1 MKCPFCG
8 SDATKV
14 VDSRNHL
21 DGTTIKRRRECE
33 SCGKRFS
40 TYEKIGDLSL
50 KVEKKSG
57 LIEDYSREKVHNGIM
72 RALEKRYTDN
82 EKIEEILEKIERDVL
97 TKYNGQI
104 KSSEL
109 GEMIMKYLLDLDE
122 VAYVRF
128 ASVYKKFNSLE
139 NFVKEIER
147 IKIESE
153 KK

>member
-8 SDATKV
+8 SDNTKV

-33 SCGKRFS
+33 NCEKRFT

-50 KVEKKSG
+50 RVEKKSG
-57 LIEDYSREKVHNGIM
+57 FVELYSREKVFNGIM
-72 RALEKRYTDN
+72 RALEKRSVDI
-82 EKIEEILEKIERDVL
+82 ERVEEILEKIERDIL
-97 TKYNGQI
+97 TKYSGTI

-109 GEMIMKYLLDLDE
+109 GDMIMSYLLKLDE

-128 ASVYKKFNSLE
+128 ASVYRQFKDVNTFFDELSKLIDKKN
-139 NFVKEIER
+139 
-147 IKIESE
+147 
-153 KK
+153 

>member
-8 SDATKV
+8 NDNTKV

-33 SCGKRFS
+33 SCEKRFT

-50 KVEKKSG
+50 SVEKKSG
-57 LIEDYSREKVHNGIM
+57 LIEAYSREKVFNGIM
-72 RALEKRYTDN
+72 RALEKRSVDI
-82 EKIEEILEKIERDVL
+82 ERVEEILEKIERDIL
-97 TKYNGQI
+97 TKYSGTI

-109 GEMIMKYLLDLDE
+109 GDMIMSYLLKLDE

-128 ASVYKKFNSLE
+128 ASVYKKFSNLE
-139 NFVKEIER
+139 NFLKEIEK
-147 IKIESE
+147 INIESG

>member
-8 SDATKV
+8 NDNTKV

-33 SCGKRFS
+33 SCEKRFT

-50 KVEKKSG
+50 SVEKKSG
-57 LIEDYSREKVHNGIM
+57 LIEAYSREKVFNGIM
-72 RALEKRYTDN
+72 RALEKRSVD
-82 EKIEEILEKIERDVL
+82 IERVEEMIERDIL
-97 TKYNGQI
+97 TKYSGTI
-104 KSSEL
+104 KSSEV
-109 GEMIMKYLLDLDE
+109 GDMIMSYLLKLDE

-128 ASVYKKFNSLE
+128 ASVYKKFSNLE
-139 NFVKEIER
+139 NFLKEIEK
-147 IKIESE
+147 INIESG

>member
-33 SCGKRFS
+33 SCGKRFR

-50 KVEKKSG
+50 KEKKKSG

>member
-8 SDATKV
+8 SDNTKV

-33 SCGKRFS
+33 NCEKRFT

-50 KVEKKSG
+50 RVEKKSG
-57 LIEDYSREKVHNGIM
+57 FVELYSREKVFNGIM
-72 RALEKRYTDN
+72 RALEKRSVDM
-82 EKIEEILEKIERDVL
+82 EKVEEILEKIERDIL
-97 TKYNGQI
+97 TKYSGLV

-109 GEMIMKYLLDLDE
+109 GDMTLSYLLDLDE

-139 NFVKEIER
+139 NFLKEIE
-147 IKIESE
+147 KINFESG

>member
-1 MKCPFCG
+1 MKCPICG
-8 SDATKV
+8 NDNTKV

-33 SCGKRFS
+33 SCEKRFT

-50 KVEKKSG
+50 SVEKKSG
-57 LIEDYSREKVHNGIM
+57 LIEAYSREKVFNGIM
-72 RALEKRYTDN
+72 RALEKRSVDI
-82 EKIEEILEKIERDVL
+82 ERVEEILEKIERDIL
-97 TKYNGQI
+97 TKYSGTI

-109 GEMIMKYLLDLDE
+109 GDMIMSYLLKLDE

-128 ASVYKKFNSLE
+128 ASVYKKFSNLE
-139 NFVKEIER
+139 NFLKEIEK
-147 IKIESE
+147 INIESG